1 MIPQEKLMVNVLQLN
16 MPFPTPICVYEEIAS
31 CIHILLKD
39 NIATTKDKMNTT
51 AGSFS
56 LLKSML
62 VHANLITVVPYNG
75 QCMIVLDQN
84 SIFWLTFWFSSS
96 PKNSC
101 KHAL

>member
-1 MIPQEKLMVNVLQLN
+1 MVNDLQLN
-16 MPFPTPICVYEEIAS
+16 MPFPTAICVYEEIAS

-62 VHANLITVVPYNG
+62 VNATSHNCCAHKWPMYDRFRSKLDFLAYILVLI
-75 QCMIVLDQN
+75 L
-84 SIFWLTFWFSSS
+84 
-96 PKNSC
+96 PK
-101 KHAL
+101 KFM